1 MKKFKFMTLAMC
13 LAVLV
18 SCNNTGK
25 GALIGTGGG
34 AVLGAVVGKLA
45 GNTAVGTAVGA
56 AVGAGAGALIGKKM
70 DQAAERAQGIQNAKV
85 EEITDANGLKAVK
98 VSFDSGIL
106 FSSGKADLQYSAKAA
121 LSNFASVLREF
132 SDTDVA
138 IQGYT
143 DNQGWRGCS
152 ASQSYEKNRQLSLQR
167 AQSVCNFLTSQGVK
181 YNQIK
186 SCEGYGQENPVASNN
201 YPAGQAQNRRVEVYM
216 YASQAMINAANNGS
230 LR

>member
-1 MKKFKFMTLAMC
+1 MKKFKFLTLAMC
-13 LAVLV
+13 LSVLV

-34 AVLGAVVGKLA
+34 ALLGAVVGKIA
-45 GNTAVGTAVGA
+45 GNTAVGATVGA

-70 DQAAERAQGIQNAKV
+70 DKAAERAQAIENAKV

-106 FSSGKADLQYSAKAA
+106 FSTGRADLQPSARYA
-121 LSNFASVLREF
+121 LTDFANMLREF

-143 DNQGWRGCS
+143 DNQGWRGYS
-152 ASQSYEKNRQLSLQR
+152 AAQSYEKNRQLSLQR
-167 AQSVCNFLTSQGVK
+167 AQSVCNFLTSHGVK

-186 SCEGYGQENPVASNN
+186 MCEGYGEENPVASNST
-201 YPAGQAQNRRVEVYM
+201 ASGKAQNRRVEIYM
-216 YASQAMINAANNGS
+216 YASDAMINAANNGT